1 MYLKISTPINCS
13 TVLLGHTTDFA
24 EMVNSLLKKYPTT
37 NIVATGFSLGGNL
50 ITKYLGEE
58 MRPANVI
65 GGVSICQGYDAVV

>member
-1 MYLKISTPINCS
+1 
-13 TVLLGHTTDFA
+13 
-24 EMVNSLLKKYPTT
+24 MVNSLLKKYPTT

-58 MRPANVI
+58 MRPENVI